1 MHEPLTLSRTLP
13 GSQEHVPFVAGVTAF
28 AALSSTHSINEHG
41 ARTINRLGNIA
52 IPRTTARAVMRDV
65 HFFISLL
72 QVGAG
77 ASDEAKLG

>member
-28 AALSSTHSINEHG
+28 AALSSTHSIKEHC

-65 HFFISLL
+65 DFFISLL
-72 QVGAG
+72 QVGA
-77 ASDEAKLG
+77 ACDEAKLG